1 MSFDICNYI
10 KYFILN
16 SSKTKNFIFIFLITI
31 YCLLSKNN
39 KVTNQIIN
47 YKNNI
52 NNISDIKNLKKVV
65 YTALLGNYD
74 KAHPIAKEEG
84 YDYFMFT
91 DQKFQNNSKS
101 NWTILHIGEEV
112 KSLNL
117 STFKLQ
123 RYFKTHPHL
132 YFKQYNLSIY
142 IDASFEIKG
151 NLDEFLLRILTPKLS
166 IYVLEHPD
174 RKSINNELEAVII
187 ALKEI
192 NKTVTIV
199 RNKYNMENFPDNN
212 GLSENCLIIRKHNE
226 LRCIDYMNDWFHE
239 IKQYS
244 HRDQLS
250 FNYILWKTGNKDV
263 KYISKKY
270 IDKYFVQNPIHLINY
285 EFKSNRA

>member
-1 MSFDICNYI
+1 MSFWEI
-10 KYFILN
+10 KYIILN
-16 SSKTKNFIFIFLITI
+16 AFKTKNFIFIFLLAI
-31 YCLLSKNN
+31 YYLWSQNYK
-39 KVTNQIIN
+39 KTNQRSN
-47 YKNNI
+47 YKSNI
-52 NNISDIKNLKKVV
+52 NNINDIKNLKKVV

-74 KAHPIAKEEG
+74 KAHPIAKEDG
-84 YDYFMFT
+84 YDYFMLT
-91 DQKFQNNSKS
+91 DQKFKNNSKS
-101 NWTILHIGEEV
+101 NWTYLHIGEEI

-132 YFKQYNLSIY
+132 YFKKYNLSIY

-174 RKSINNELEAVII
+174 RNSVNNEFGAVIL
-187 ALKEI
+187 ARKDT
-192 NKTVTIV
+192 NKTVTLV
-199 RNKYNMENFPDNN
+199 RNKYNRENFPDNY

-226 LRCIDYMNDWFHE
+226 LRCINYMNDWFHE
-239 IKQYS
+239 IKQNS

-270 IDKYFVQNPIHLINY
+270 IDKYFEQNPNHLINI
-285 EFKSNRA
+285 EFKRNRAM